1 MADDPTVRTRPLV
14 VVWSILALV
23 GGLSLARSQA
33 TIEEPSVLLAIGG
46 AWGALV
52 FAGVRTQALLQA
64 ALSKSG
70 ALVDAGSPVRHRI
83 APLLPVAI
91 VVGALAG
98 SFYGGA
104 LVGANQLLSPRWA
117 LIVVCPVLTPPLVL
131 AALRLFSSDLNVRR
145 SPRTTTIPRW
155 VLLDTAL
162 PAAFICAPFSAGF
175 AWLRLRP
182 PASAN
187 AEVLIDAVSIS
198 RHFALTFVIWG
209 LCVGTAAFMK
219 VRRERVS
226 ALVDAPIATA
236 VAPSPAALGGI
247 LAICLLVIGPRVL
260 DAHTLHEVVVAKGV
274 LGFVL
279 GGLISAFGALRGARD
294 PSETIRPR

>member
-1 MADDPTVRTRPLV
+1 MGADPIVKPRPLV
-14 VVWSILALV
+14 VIWSLLGLV

-33 TIEEPSVLLAIGG
+33 PVVEPQILLAIGA

-64 ALSKSG
+64 AQAK
-70 ALVDAGSPVRHRI
+70 ASPVVDPKAPTEHRI
-83 APLLPVAI
+83 APLLPLAL
-91 VVGALAG
+91 GAGATAG
-98 SFYGGA
+98 AVFGA
-104 LVGANQLLSPRWA
+104 ALIGANGFLPPRWT
-117 LIVVCPVLTPPLVL
+117 LIVLCPLLTPPLVL
-131 AALRLFSSDLNVRR
+131 AALRAFSRDRTAQRR
-145 SPRTTTIPRW
+145 PRTTTLSRW

-162 PAAFICAPFSAGF
+162 PAALICAPFSAGF

-182 PASAN
+182 
-187 AEVLIDAVSIS
+187 EGIDAGEQLLDAVTIS

-226 ALVDAPIATA
+226 GLVEAPIATA
-236 VAPSPAALGGI
+236 VVPSPAALGGI

-260 DAHTLHEVVVAKGV
+260 APYSLEVLVVAKGI

-279 GGLISAFGALRGARD
+279 GGIISAFGALRGARD
-294 PSETIRPR
+294 PTETVRPR